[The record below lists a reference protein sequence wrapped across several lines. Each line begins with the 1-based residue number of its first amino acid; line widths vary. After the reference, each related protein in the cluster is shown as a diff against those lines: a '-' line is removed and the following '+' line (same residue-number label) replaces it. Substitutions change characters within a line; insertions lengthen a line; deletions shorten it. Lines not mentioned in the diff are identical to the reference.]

1 MLMKELRY
9 LDHLWYRLG
18 RLLLEEPHFELEIIE
33 ANHRGSAKRS
43 LIEVLQLR
51 LKRSPQPTWKTIVE
65 ALKDPIVGRH
75 RLAAE
80 IEAKY
85 CHSL

>member
-33 ANHRGSAKRS
+33 ANHHGSAKRS
-43 LIEVLQLR
+43 LIEV
-51 LKRSPQPTWKTIVE
+51 TAE
-65 ALKDPIVGRH
+65 A
-75 RLAAE
+75 
-80 IEAKY
+80 
-85 CHSL
+85 